1 MDNPTLPPW
10 GDDPLS
16 AFIADAQDNEQ
27 KSALNMPDIFTV
39 LQRVR
44 AALQK
49 MEEITERENNP
60 NLLPTR
66 FLMARSHGAWLGAV
80 RLGLSTQTA
89 EAYPVVRAIIENAWY
104 ALHIAK
110 DPAPPA
116 RAEIWLRRGESE
128 QAKKA
133 CKDEFTIANVRA
145 THRALDATTEKALHT
160 LYERTIDY
168 GGHPNEQGVF
178 ATTIRTD
185 DGFGAVFLTN
195 NPVTIAVALK
205 NAIEVALG
213 ALRVFRLVF
222 PERYAIT
229 GLDEEIAR
237 LVDEVNAVFGARAAV
252 LKSATAG

>member
-16 AFIADAQDNEQ
+16 AFIADAQDNEE

-145 THRALDATTEKALHT
+145 THRAL
-160 LYERTIDY
+160 
-168 GGHPNEQGVF
+168 
-178 ATTIRTD
+178 
-185 DGFGAVFLTN
+185 
-195 NPVTIAVALK
+195 
-205 NAIEVALG
+205 G